1 MLHHHAGDWKLIHY
15 LEDGHDELYNLEKDL
30 GEQNDLANKHP
41 QKAKEMR
48 AQLDQWLK
56 QTKATFPTPDPKF
69 DSAKRDARWA
79 NMKTNFKKGME
90 QKAARYFDNNFV
102 PNKTWWGS
110 KVD

>member
-1 MLHHHAGDWKLIHY
+1 MQGDWKLIHY

-30 GEQNDLANKHP
+30 EEQNDLANKHP
-41 QKAKEMR
+41 QKVKEMR
-48 AQLDQWLK
+48 TQLDQWLK